1 MLVKETTKINESP
14 IEFLDN
20 PKVEL
25 VRNTVNVYDDGE
37 YYAEIP
43 LEAIETVTLFGEN
56 TLSISTSVG
65 RKVLIWKYQA
75 EPVYTK
81 ITSKLPEE
89 MKETEWNY

>member
-1 MLVKETTKINESP
+1 MLVKETSKVNESSV
-14 IEFLDN
+14 EFLNN
-20 PKVEL
+20 PKVEI
-25 VRNTVNVYDDGE
+25 VRNIVYVYDDGE

-43 LEAIETVTLFGEN
+43 LKDIEAVTLFGEN

-65 RKVLIWKYQA
+65 RKALIWKYQA